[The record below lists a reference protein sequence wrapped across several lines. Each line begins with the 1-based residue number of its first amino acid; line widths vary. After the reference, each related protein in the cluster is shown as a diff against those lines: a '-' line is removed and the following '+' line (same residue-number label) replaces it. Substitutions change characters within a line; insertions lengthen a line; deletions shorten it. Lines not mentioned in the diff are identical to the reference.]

1 MTRYRLPDVPFLRL
15 RFALESRDDARLP
28 PYKGSLLRGAFGH
41 ALRRAVCA
49 MGPRQPCETC
59 SLNRACVYPRLFE
72 AFAPPEPPP
81 FLHGRPAAPR
91 PFVFEPLDE
100 RRDFRPGEHLPF
112 DLLLFGQA
120 VTLQA
125 FAVLAVERMA
135 EAGLGARRHPFRL
148 ARASHQ
154 DAAGRWHVGYEHDGR
169 RWSEA
174 AAVDRCEGAALD
186 DGRLRLHLV
195 TPLRIK
201 EKGRF
206 VDRLTFRTLA
216 FRMLRR
222 VLEVAHFH
230 VPASKID
237 WDVDALLEQADAV
250 RVTDADL
257 SWLDWE
263 RYSNRQR
270 TKMRLG
276 GLVGALTLEGPL
288 APFHDLLRAA
298 EVLHVGKG
306 TTFGLGKIRVE

>member
-1 MTRYRLPDVPFLRL
+1 MTRYLLPPVPFLRL

-49 MGPRQPCETC
+49 MGPQQPCETC

-72 AFAPPEPPP
+72 SFAAPEPPP
-81 FLHGRPAAPR
+81 YLHGQPAAPR

-100 RRDFRPGEHLPF
+100 RRDFPRGEHLPF
-112 DLLLFGQA
+112 DLLLFGDA
-120 VTLQA
+120 VALQA

-135 EAGLGARRHPFRL
+135 EAGLGARRQPFIL

-154 DAAGRWHVGYEHDGR
+154 DAAGRWHVGYERGGR
-169 RWSEA
+169 QWTDVP
-174 AAVDRCEGAALD
+174 AVHQLDEPALD
-186 DGRLRLHLV
+186 DERLRLSFL
-195 TPLRIK
+195 TPTRFK
-201 EKGRF
+201 EKGHLIERF
-206 VDRLTFRTLA
+206 TFRALA

-230 VPASKID
+230 VACAEID
-237 WDVDALLEQADAV
+237 WDVDPYLEQADAV
-250 RVTDADL
+250 RVVDADL
-257 SWLDWE
+257 RWLDWQ

-270 TKMRLG
+270 VKMGLG
-276 GLVGALTLEGPL
+276 GVVGAVTLEGPL
-288 APFHDLLRAA
+288 APFHPLLRAA

-306 TTFGLGKIRVE
+306 ATFGLGKIRVD